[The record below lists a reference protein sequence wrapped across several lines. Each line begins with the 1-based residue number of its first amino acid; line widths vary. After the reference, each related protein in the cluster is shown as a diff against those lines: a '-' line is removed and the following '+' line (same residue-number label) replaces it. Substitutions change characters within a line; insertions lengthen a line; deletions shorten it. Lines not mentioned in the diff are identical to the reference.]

1 MSETADRTVRI
12 STAAGMLGI
21 DGRTLRAWLEE
32 DRKLT
37 VPRRGRGGSPFV
49 KVADLQ
55 AVIGTHAGRTLR
67 SNSGCDGCSE
77 KCIKTPSR

>member
-1 MSETADRTVRI
+1 MSESPERTVRI

-37 VPRRGRGGSPFV
+37 IPRRGRGGSPLV
-49 KVADLQ
+49 KVATVQ
-55 AVIGTHAGRTLR
+55 AAIATRAGKSGAGFESRGTDAH
-67 SNSGCDGCSE
+67 NS
-77 KCIKTPSR
+77 